1 MEKFNTPDII
11 ILAAGI
17 SNRLG
22 KPKQLLKLYGKT
34 LILLAAQKA
43 LKLSSNVIVVLGE
56 KSKVI
61 KKEIEHLPIKI
72 VINPNYKEGMGSS
85 IAFGVSQLPTTKKV
99 LIMLCDQPLI
109 PLHHFKNLIET
120 SNKHE
125 DKIICSEYKNK
136 YAVPTIFPDKYFQAL
151 KNLKGDKGAKQLFKD
166 NLIKSVILADCD
178 SIDIDTKE
186 EWEVVVSKARDITGL
201 Q

>member
-1 MEKFNTPDII
+1 MEKFNTAGII
-11 ILAAGI
+11 ILAAGT
-17 SNRLG
+17 SSRLG
-22 KPKQLLKLYGKT
+22 DPKQLLKLNGKT
-34 LILLAAQKA
+34 LILLAVQKA

-72 VINPNYKEGMGSS
+72 AINSNYKEGMGSS
-85 IAFGVSQLPTTKKV
+85 IAFGVSQLHTTNKV
-99 LIMLCDQPLI
+99 LIMLGDQPLI
-109 PLHHFKNLIET
+109 PLLHFKNLIET

-125 DKIICSEYKNK
+125 DEIICSEYKNE
-136 YAVPTIFPDKYFQAL
+136 YAVPTIFPNKYFQAL
-151 KNLKGDKGAKQLFKD
+151 KKLKGDKGAKQLLKD

-186 EWEVVVSKARDITGL
+186 EWDIVVNKARDTTGL